1 MSVQINQSRLIKAV
15 LSICLTVC
23 SIPLNAQFNVL
34 SGEKALTRWSE
45 IYSTNYRVIYPRGLD
60 SLGLKYSKL
69 LEYYHP
75 LVGSSAGYTPNQRFE
90 SVTPVVLHPYSA
102 LTNGMVTLA
111 PRRMEV
117 FTFSDPYSQ
126 LPPLPWET
134 LLSIHENRH
143 IAQLEFTASGF
154 WREFRNIFGE
164 VAPLV
169 IEGLYFNVALAE
181 GDAVVTETAL
191 TNSGRGRTA
200 DFLAYYRMAF
210 DNGDYRNWYRWR
222 YGSLRHYTPDY
233 YTVGYMTVAGTRYLY
248 DAPMF
253 MSEYLRAI
261 TNPFR
266 FNAMNSVVRSFS
278 GQRLKQT
285 WREIE
290 NAFENEWKE
299 LDKQRGQ
306 FQETTRSVDDESD
319 FYKSYRGTVQI
330 AGGNLMAV
338 RTAMDKAAQLVSIGP
353 DGKVT
358 VVRPFNSD
366 SKLAYSP
373 HTGCIYWSEAIQDV
387 RFELHGTTRIRMMHT
402 GSNRITDF
410 TESGRFVNPAV
421 SDDGRRLACVEYPIE
436 GGCRIVIFSLDDRT
450 ELKSIKV
457 KGLQVNEVAF
467 SGDYI
472 VFNGISDDGMG
483 LYVTDLNRIGTLE
496 KPEPFKV
503 RSLISHNGVLYFTS
517 DKNGTSEIYS
527 YKLTPAAAG
536 SLPQGGTM
544 IQLTNTR
551 YGASDPYFCNGE
563 LRFSEMQ
570 PQGRIPVKA
579 DDSYWRQVSYS
590 DHVSYPIADALSAQ
604 ERILGSYRRKVMHWS
619 PENYSKLAN
628 SLHIHSWVPLYVNTD
643 GIQGSMTGY
652 GYEQAS
658 LGVMAFFQNLTNTLS
673 GKMGISIHP
682 DPFDQLKLDEHDL
695 NDKHTRVKTSTGFHT
710 TLDYTGLLPKIS
722 LTFDI
727 GDRQSAN
734 TVYGISTLNDSLYTA
749 SAKSDKHKGIY
760 VGGSAIVSVPL
771 VRSHS
776 GWLRQLT
783 PFAGVLASTDQLGEG
798 YRAIKY
804 NETWDVYE
812 PDEPL
817 TDGMH
822 TNIRYIAGLTGGIE
836 RPVAQSAIY
845 PRFGIGGGIQYSQ
858 SPFARSVYASLYG
871 YLPGLSSIQGLKL
884 QTELQLKRQ
893 MPGSTAADVWGFNMF
908 DLTPRGFNETGFEAL
923 FKLYSKDSY
932 KISAD
937 YAIPMLSLDFPF
949 GQYAYLRNI
958 EFVPFADY
966 VVSSINGGNDDVYS
980 VGADVL
986 FRFEKFLIMNN
997 TMRLGLR
1004 LSHNGGSICERMGV
1018 EEPFTVRFVT
1028 GIDL

>member
-1 MSVQINQSRLIKAV
+1 MSVQNNQSRLIKAV

-23 SIPLNAQFNVL
+23 SIPSNAQFNVL
-34 SGEKALTRWSE
+34 SGEKSSTRWSE
-45 IYSTNYRVIYPRGLD
+45 INSTNYWVIYPRGLD
-60 SLGLKYSKL
+60 SLGLKYSTL

-75 LVGSSAGYTPNQRFE
+75 LVSNSVGYMPNQRFE
-90 SVTPVVLHPYSA
+90 SVLPVVLHPYA
-102 LTNGMVTLA
+102 PVTNGMVTLA

-126 LPPLPWET
+126 LPPLPWEN

-143 IAQLEFTASGF
+143 AAQLEFTASGF
-154 WREFRNIFGE
+154 WREFRNVFGE
-164 VAPLV
+164 MAPLA

-181 GDAVVTETAL
+181 GDAVVAETAL

-290 NAFENEWKE
+290 NAFESEWKE
-299 LDKQRGQ
+299 LDRQRGP
-306 FQETTRSVDDESD
+306 FQQTTPSVDDNNT

-330 AGGNLMAV
+330 DGGDLMAV
-338 RTAMDKAAQLVSIGP
+338 RTAMDKASQLVRISP
-353 DGKVT
+353 DGKQT
-358 VVRPFNSD
+358 VVRPFSAD
-366 SKLAYSP
+366 SKLAYSA
-373 HTGCIYWSEAIQDV
+373 HTGCIYWSEAIPDI
-387 RFELHGTTRIRMMHT
+387 RFEMHGTSRIRMMDT
-402 GSNRITDF
+402 GSGRITDF
-410 TESGRFVNPAV
+410 TKSGRYVNPAV
-421 SDDGRRLACVEYPIE
+421 SDDGRRLACVEYPVG
-436 GGCRIVIFSLDDRT
+436 GGCRIVLFSLEDKT
-450 ELKSIKV
+450 ELQSV
-457 KGLQVNEVAF
+457 NVPGLQVNELAF
-467 SGDYI
+467 VGNCI
-472 VFNGISDDGMG
+472 VFNGVSDAGMG

-496 KPEPFKV
+496 NPVPFKV
-503 RSLISHNGVLYFTS
+503 QSLISHNGTVYFTS

-527 YKLTPAAAG
+527 YTLTQAAAG

-544 IQLTNTR
+544 IQLSNTR

-563 LRFSEMQ
+563 LCFSQMQ

-579 DDSYWRQVSYS
+579 DDPYRRQVSYA

-604 ERILGSYRRKVMHWS
+604 ETRLGVNRRKVMQLP
-619 PENYSKLAN
+619 PENYSKFVNALYF
-628 SLHIHSWVPLYVNTD
+628 HSWLPLYVNTD

-749 SAKSDKHKGIY
+749 SARSDKHKGIY

-771 VRSHS
+771 VMSHS

-845 PRFGIGGGIQYSQ
+845 PRFGMGGGIQYSQ

-884 QTELQLKRQ
+884 QAELQLKRQ
-893 MPGSTAADVWGFNMF
+893 MPGTTAADVWGFNMF
-908 DLTPRGFNETGFEAL
+908 DLTPRGFKETGFDAL

-937 YAIPMLSLDFPF
+937 YAIPMLSLDMAFN
-949 GQYAYLRNI
+949 QYAYLRNLELI
-958 EFVPFADY
+958 PFADY
-966 VVSSINGGNDDVYS
+966 AVSSINGRNYDVYS

-986 FRFEKFLIMNN
+986 FRFEKLLIMNN
-997 TMRLGLR
+997 TLRMGLR
-1004 LSHNGGSICERMGV
+1004 LSHNGGSVCERMGV
-1018 EEPFTVRFVT
+1018 DEPFTIRFVT
-1028 GIDL
+1028 GINL